1 MVLELVHM
9 MNSKE
14 QWLKAE
20 APPSLTDFWGVL
32 YSDSRFQGSQ
42 SVLAGKT
49 WQDEHAMKA
58 QHVTVDQEPGNS

>member
-1 MVLELVHM
+1 M
-9 MNSKE
+9 MKGKE

-20 APPSLTDFWGVL
+20 TPPTDFWGVP

-42 SVLAGKT
+42 SILAGKA
-49 WQDEHAMKA
+49 WQYEHAMEA